1 MMRSIVG
8 NAVSNVTDTV
18 GEEDL

>member
-8 NAVSNVTDTV
+8 NAVFNVTDTV